1 MNSKESLRRRF
12 LQLMTENVKS
22 ELLLLMADNNEAT
35 SSILAD
41 PYGKISHKTLDII
54 T

>member
-1 MNSKESLRRRF
+1 
-12 LQLMTENVKS
+12 
-22 ELLLLMADNNEAT
+22 MADNNEAT

-54 T
+54 TNNINTADASTAET

>member
-1 MNSKESLRRRF
+1 
-12 LQLMTENVKS
+12 MTENVKS

-54 T
+54 TTTL